1 MHGQLIASN
10 AFSGARGGDQPPRE
24 GGGFPRRDHPGVR
37 QPSGALFLALYTVF
51 IVGLRISA
59 PGYIEAVWVLD
70 ALSGVAPA
78 GIPLEELLFA
88 VTFGMY

>member
-1 MHGQLIASN
+1 M
-10 AFSGARGGDQPPRE
+10 
-24 GGGFPRRDHPGVR
+24 
-37 QPSGALFLALYTVF
+37 F

-78 GIPLEELLFA
+78 GIPLEELPFA